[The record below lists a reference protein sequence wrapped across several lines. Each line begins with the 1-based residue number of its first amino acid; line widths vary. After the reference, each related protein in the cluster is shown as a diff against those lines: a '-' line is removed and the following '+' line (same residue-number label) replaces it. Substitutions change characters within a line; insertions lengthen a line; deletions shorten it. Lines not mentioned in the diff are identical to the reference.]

1 MVENFNDLISLLFLS
16 FIILASLFYAISI
29 FSTHHAIKIS
39 QLEDEYYN
47 FIDEDD
53 NESDDYS

>member
-1 MVENFNDLISLLFLS
+1 MVENFNDLLSFLFLA
-16 FIILASLFYAISI
+16 FIILASLFYAFSI

-53 NESDDYS
+53 IENDDYS